1 MRRTKVKLPRAGDK
15 EKVELQST
23 EDTID
28 STSKRVTKIKRLSLF
43 MNAKRVDCNSILVN
57 RL

>member
-1 MRRTKVKLPRAGDK
+1 MRRTKAKLPRAGDK

>member
-28 STSKRVTKIKRLSLF
+28 STSKRVTKIKRLYECKTCGL
-43 MNAKRVDCNSILVN
+43 
-57 RL
+57 